1 MKAAHK
7 DQAQAS
13 GALIKAK
20 VSGHRCLSVRKFR
33 KPNIAPISDEKF
45 NVDIPSGYE
54 DANYATMKA
63 VCFRNVP
70 HPPF

>member
-13 GALIKAK
+13 GAKSGTLIKAK

-33 KPNIAPISDEKF
+33 KPNTAPISAEKF
-45 NVDIPSGYE
+45 NADIPSGYE
-54 DANYATMKA
+54 DAN
-63 VCFRNVP
+63 
-70 HPPF
+70 

>member
-13 GALIKAK
+13 GAKSGTLIKAK

-33 KPNIAPISDEKF
+33 KPNTAPISDEKF
-45 NVDIPSGYE
+45 NVDIPSG
-54 DANYATMKA
+54 
-63 VCFRNVP
+63 
-70 HPPF
+70 